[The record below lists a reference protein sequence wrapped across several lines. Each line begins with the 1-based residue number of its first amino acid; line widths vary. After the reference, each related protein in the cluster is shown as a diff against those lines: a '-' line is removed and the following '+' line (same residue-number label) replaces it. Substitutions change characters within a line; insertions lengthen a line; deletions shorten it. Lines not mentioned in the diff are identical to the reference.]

1 MVTNRDGALELWQA
15 ESRSRLT
22 IAVGAHLVPNATDLH
37 VAPTPRAVLRDVVEG
52 PTAFLVRASLEAVPL
67 PLHLRADH
75 LRQQAAGHPLD
86 RSAAGRRFEAG
97 PPIRPEPHL
106 QVDGTNEVVEGLS
119 VQSGHPVVGRQQLPQ
134 GLPELDQAPPFA
146 LPDALARLE
155 QPVLGQPCGR
165 LLGIR

>member
-37 VAPTPRAVLRDVVEG
+37 VAPTPRAVLRG
-52 PTAFLVRASLEAVPL
+52 
-67 PLHLRADH
+67 
-75 LRQQAAGHPLD
+75 
-86 RSAAGRRFEAG
+86 
-97 PPIRPEPHL
+97 
-106 QVDGTNEVVEGLS
+106 VVEGLR
-119 VQSGHPVVGRQQLPQ
+119 VQSGHPVVGQQQISQ

>member
-37 VAPTPRAVLRDVVEG
+37 VAPTPRAVLRDVVES

-67 PLHLRADH
+67 PLHLRTDH
-75 LRQQAAGHPLD
+75 LRQQ
-86 RSAAGRRFEAG
+86 AAGRRFEAG

-106 QVDGTNEVVEGLS
+106 QVDGTNEVVEGLR
-119 VQSGHPVVGRQQLPQ
+119 VQSGHPVVGQQQISQ

-155 QPVLGQPCGR
+155 QSVLGQPCGR